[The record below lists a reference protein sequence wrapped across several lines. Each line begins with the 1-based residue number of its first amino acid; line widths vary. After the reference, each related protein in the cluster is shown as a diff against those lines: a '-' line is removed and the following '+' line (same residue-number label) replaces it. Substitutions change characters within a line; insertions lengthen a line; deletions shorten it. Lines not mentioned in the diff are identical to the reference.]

1 MPVQSLEASDFHH
14 LNAASGWLGLGCPND
29 AREELGNLSAE
40 KQLHPAVLELRW
52 LISCREK
59 NWADALTIADQELKA
74 APESASGWLHRAYS
88 LRRVNEDGLI
98 VAWHA
103 LLPAAEKF
111 PQEPVV
117 AYNLA
122 CYACQMNE
130 MVNARTW
137 LHRAIKVGNREEI
150 KKMALA
156 DDDLKPLWT
165 EIHEL

>member
-1 MPVQSLEASDFHH
+1 MHDLQATDLHH

-29 AREELGNLSAE
+29 AREELGKLSAA
-40 KQLHPAVLELRW
+40 KQTHPAVLDLRW
-52 LISCREK
+52 LIASQEK
-59 NWADALTIADQELKA
+59 NWPEALAIAEAELKI
-74 APESASGWLHRAYS
+74 APESASGWLHRAYA

-111 PQEPVV
+111 PNEPII
-117 AYNLA
+117 AYNLS

-130 MVNARTW
+130 MVTARTW
-137 LHRAIKVGNREEI
+137 LHQAIKVGKREEI
-150 KKMALA
+150 KKIALA
-156 DDDLKPLWT
+156 DDDLKPLWN

>member
-1 MPVQSLEASDFHH
+1 METGDLHH
-14 LNAASGWLGLGCPND
+14 LNAASGWLGLGCPDD

-52 LISCREK
+52 MISRHEK
-59 NWADALTIADQELKA
+59 NWTEALAIADWELKA
-74 APESASGWLHRAYS
+74 APDSAAGWLHRAYA
-88 LRRVNEDGLI
+88 LRRVNDDGLI

-111 PQEPVV
+111 PQEPVI
-117 AYNLA
+117 AYNLS

-137 LHRAIKVGNREEI
+137 LHRALKVGGREEI

-156 DDDLKPLWT
+156 DEDLKPLWP
-165 EIHEL
+165 EIQEL

>member
-1 MPVQSLEASDFHH
+1 METSDLHH
-14 LNAASGWLGLGCPND
+14 LNAASGWLGLGCPDD
-29 AREELGNLSAE
+29 AREELGYLSAE
-40 KQLHPAVLELRW
+40 KQSHPAVLELRW
-52 LISCREK
+52 MISSAEK
-59 NWADALTIADQELKA
+59 NWAEALIIAELELKA
-74 APESASGWLHRAYS
+74 GPDSAAGWLHRAYA
-88 LRRVNEDGLI
+88 LRRVNDDGLI

-111 PQEPVV
+111 PDEPVI
-117 AYNLA
+117 AFNLS

-156 DDDLKPLWT
+156 DEDLKPLWP
-165 EIHEL
+165 EIQEL